1 MKKSKLLIVPLALAG
16 VALFL
21 TGCSSSGSS
30 GSSIWGIIAIPLG
43 YIMEW
48 CYKLVQ
54 NLPLAYVW
62 ALLLFTIVTKI
73 ILFPL
78 AIWQQ
83 KGTAKM
89 SAIQPLMMDIQKTYA
104 KDQQRQQQEMAK
116 LQEEMGYNPL
126 SGCLPLYVQ
135 FPILFGL
142 VEVIYKPLT
151 YMLRLPSALITLLTD
166 RTTQLMAG
174 TTVNARLIETSI
186 IEQIKNNWGAFS
198 DIVTQYPNEMATL
211 KNFDMSIGSIN
222 LWQKPTLSFS
232 LMLLIP
238 LFSIVT
244 MLLSTL
250 ISQKTAGT
258 ATQQTGSMKGM
269 MIAMSAM
276 FAIFSFTYPA
286 GFSLYWGF
294 QNIVLIFQ
302 SLILRK
308 MINPEKY
315 KEEAA
320 AKLEA
325 ARKAKKKNA
334 VKTVKVKDEQT
345 GAVQEK
351 NLSNA
356 ELDKLRLQKARE
368 QDDARYN

>member
-21 TGCSSSGSS
+21 TGCSSSGST

-126 SGCLPLYVQ
+126 SGCLPLFVQ

-308 MINPEKY
+308 MINPDKY